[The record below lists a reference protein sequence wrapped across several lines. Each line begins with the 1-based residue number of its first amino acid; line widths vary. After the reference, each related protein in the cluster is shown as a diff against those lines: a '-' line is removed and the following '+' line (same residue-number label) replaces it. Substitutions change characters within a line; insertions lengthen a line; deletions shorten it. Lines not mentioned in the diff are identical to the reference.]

1 MLIGL
6 IENTH
11 THTYTHTHIHSLLIF
26 SLLVRSSFLKTG
38 VLFESFILG
47 GNLTNSNDLLNFW
60 YKIGVKMS
68 ILSLTIFVGMPKFC
82 EDLEQSRFFNSFL
95 FYFIM
100 LYVTKGGSIVFIFI
114 MAFN

>member
-11 THTYTHTHIHSLLIF
+11 THTYTHTHIHNLLIF

-60 YKIGVKMS
+60 YTIGVKMS
-68 ILSLTIFVGMPKFC
+68 ILSLTIFVGIPKFC

-95 FYFIM
+95 FYFSMRYI
-100 LYVTKGGSIVFIFI
+100 TKGESIVFIFV